1 MRYPIRAWNA
11 LPTASFSNRRMPSEM
26 KVRSTLMRSDVISL
40 LKWEPFHLAIESL
53 KNCMILRVPFV
64 ESLNSNKVS
73 NLHGWAESVVKSSV
87 GVNLGFPSFLDLVS
101 PQTWRMT
108 GVVRFMTCNRHNLE
122 ISGTLKIHA
131 RSFQRFLDFKFV
143 EFVVFFQN
151 TWMWVN
157 KFGFTY

>member
-1 MRYPIRAWNA
+1 
-11 LPTASFSNRRMPSEM
+11 MPSEM

-101 PQTWRMT
+101 PQT
-108 GVVRFMTCNRHNLE
+108 
-122 ISGTLKIHA
+122 
-131 RSFQRFLDFKFV
+131 
-143 EFVVFFQN
+143 
-151 TWMWVN
+151 
-157 KFGFTY
+157 